1 MRSQVPHI
9 PAMRLRTIAAWCV
22 SLTLMPILSV
32 TAAPVG
38 APTPAQYTQALGMS
52 DHYASLVD
60 RQPTAPVMGRCRTF
74 SVSTWGG
81 AQSPGAGRRS
91 VSRPGRLGT
100 AGDTLEMP
108 IQTVVRLGQQQGVFP
123 QGLRSFAD
131 SIGRD
136 GARLAAFDFVSQKAL
151 LDISKDRAAAKRYV
165 PLKALAARGRYASSP
180 ERPLNIYGTHVIPL
194 TPQTGAKAISVSLQG
209 KTVVD
214 QAAWR
219 FTLVSLDA
227 KRCVRACPYAWQP
240 CCFPHALS
248 PNATRRGAC
257 AQAHCDQ
264 LMKLERMGDSNAE
277 LSL

>member
-151 LDISKDRAAAKRYV
+151 LDISKDRAAAKCYV

-194 TPQTGAKAISVSLQG
+194 TPQTGAKAISVSLQERP
-209 KTVVD
+209 
-214 QAAWR
+214 WLIR
-219 FTLVSLDA
+219 L
-227 KRCVRACPYAWQP
+227 
-240 CCFPHALS
+240 
-248 PNATRRGAC
+248 RGASPWS
-257 AQAHCDQ
+257 AWMRSDVSAHAPTHGNHAVF
-264 LMKLERMGDSNAE
+264 RMHCRQMRQDVARAHRHIVTS
-277 LSL
+277 